1 MGDEEGT
8 RVTFGDL
15 IREQLRNDK
24 E

>member
-1 MGDEEGT
+1 MADQEAP

-15 IREQLRNDK
+15 IREQMKTDK